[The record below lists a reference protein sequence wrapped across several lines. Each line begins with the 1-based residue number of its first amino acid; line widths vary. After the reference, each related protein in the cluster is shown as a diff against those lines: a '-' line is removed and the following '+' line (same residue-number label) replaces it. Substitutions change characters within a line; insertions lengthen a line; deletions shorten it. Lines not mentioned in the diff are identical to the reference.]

1 MDKMESKLI
10 KNKRERERGTK
21 IEGDR
26 ELSIE
31 LNTGSEFI
39 GRLEILTKIIDLN
52 NCTYCTKPSK
62 FKGISCAINA
72 IQCYNFQKECYNY
85 QNAVL

>member
-1 MDKMESKLI
+1 MG
-10 KNKRERERGTK
+10 GTK
-21 IEGDR
+21 IERER

-52 NCTYCTKPSK
+52 NFTYYTAS
-62 FKGISCAINA
+62 
-72 IQCYNFQKECYNY
+72 NFNRK
-85 QNAVL
+85 